1 MKNQLY
7 DLLCAVLLG
16 ILFILQQLGA
26 RPVQLYDSLVAFLLG
41 GASKKEQIIKL
52 GHFLNN
58 TFAFLLG
65 ATQLYDFVCFVSR
78 AWAGVQKA
86 NRKVDQLYDFV
97 CFVSPAWAGVQN
109 ANRKVDRCVPRLA

>member
-1 MKNQLY
+1 MQNTWKNQLY
-7 DLLCAVLLG
+7 DLLCVVLLG
-16 ILFILQQLGA
+16 VLCILQQLGA
-26 RPVQLYDSLVAFLLG
+26 RPVQLYDLLVAFRLG

-58 TFAFLLG
+58 AFAFLLD

-86 NRKVDQLYDFV
+86 NH
-97 CFVSPAWAGVQN
+97 
-109 ANRKVDRCVPRLA
+109 KVDRFVPRFA